1 MDSQK
6 SREITSRLQFT
17 PAGPSVFTMPV
28 NPDIKNPPNNSGRQA
43 IVTSRPK
50 EGHNE
55 SAVIDNWIEA
65 PSGGAGIVTSLNGT
79 ISFTEGP
86 QATSVMGTD
95 QSGQITFSAVP
106 TSGNYIV
113 TVQNGQISFVLAPPG
128 QLKLLN
134 NSLGWTDTES
144 CE

>member
-28 NPDIKNPPNNSGRQA
+28 NPDIKNPPNNSGQQA
-43 IVTSRPK
+43 IVTSRPG
-50 EGHNE
+50 EGYE
-55 SAVIDNWIEA
+55 GSAVIDNWIEA
-65 PSGGAGIVTSLNGT
+65 PADGTGIATSLNGT
-79 ISFTEGP
+79 ISFTQTP
-86 QATSVMGTD
+86 QATSFAGT
-95 QSGQITFSAVP
+95 SEIGNLSFFTVP

-113 TVQNGQISFVLAPPG
+113 TVRNGQISFVLAPPG
-128 QLKLLN
+128 PLKLFN
-134 NSLGWTDTES
+134 NSLGWTDTEA